1 MNFKQNIDLNNVP
14 QHIAIIMDGNG
25 RWAKQNG
32 QERLFGHF
40 AGVEAVRRVVKAAAE
55 FGVKYLTLYAFS
67 VENWNR
73 PKAEV
78 DGLMDLLVD
87 TLVQEIDALDDD
99 GVRLMTIGNIHGLPI
114 SCQDTLEKAIERTKK
129 NSRINLVLALNY
141 GGRWEIIEAVKSI
154 AEKCKSGELAVEGV
168 NEQMIS
174 SFLTTSKIPD
184 PELIIRTSGEHRLSN
199 FLLWQSSYSEFFF
212 AKIFWPDFDGNH
224 LAEAIFDFQNR
235 ERRFGLVSGQIK
247 HS

>member
-1 MNFKQNIDLNNVP
+1 MNFSKNIDPNNIP
-14 QHIAIIMDGNG
+14 KHIAIIMDGNG

-40 AGVEAVRRVVKAAAE
+40 AGVEAVRRTVKAAAE
-55 FGVKYLTLYAFS
+55 FGVKHLTLYAFS

-73 PKAEV
+73 PKEEV

-87 TLVQEIDALDDD
+87 TLVKEIDSLDED
-99 GVRLMTIGNIHGLPI
+99 GVRMMTIGNTEGLPN
-114 SCQDTLEKAIERTKK
+114 SCQNTLRDAIERTKK

-141 GGRWEIIEAVKSI
+141 GARWEIVKAVKQI
-154 AEKCKSGELAVEGV
+154 VENHASGQLKFDDI
-168 NEQMIS
+168 NEQTIS
-174 SFLTTSKIPD
+174 MHLTTADIPD

-212 AKIFWPDFDGNH
+212 AKIFWPDFDKEH
-224 LAEAIFDFQNR
+224 LAEAIFDYQNR
-235 ERRFGLVSGQIK
+235 ERRFGLVSEQVK
-247 HS
+247 H